1 MKQVLDGVRVLD
13 CTRIVAGPHCTFLL
27 ATMGAEVIHIEK
39 PGGEMDWDIGAPF
52 AETDGCA
59 CHPLYT
65 NCNKKG
71 ITLDL
76 RNEKGQT
83 IFAELVEKSDVVV
96 QNYSYGGAKKLKL
109 TYDDLQKINP
119 SIIVAALSGF
129 GQTGPYHER
138 NCWDPN
144 AQAMS
149 GMMSLGGFPE
159 NPPTRNPLPIIDFS
173 TGIYG
178 ALGIMYALRHRDR
191 TGEGQLVDVALF
203 DVAISFIGITAMEMK
218 KAGQQRTQVGN
229 ATYWAL
235 ANTFKAKDGWVF
247 ISLTTNPIWKR
258 FCKLIQEEQLLTDE
272 RYIDDYNRFVHR
284 ENLISII
291 DQWTS
296 SRTIAEIVAITGEN
310 HIPCSP
316 VNDVRTAMADP
327 QVLARE
333 MLVNIDYGKDL
344 GTIPVPG
351 LPVKLSKTRGRLD
364 RPAPGPG
371 QDNRE
376 VYRKILGYDSDM
388 LDTLRKEKII

>member
-27 ATMGAEVIHIEK
+27 AAMGAEVIHIEK
-39 PGGEMDWDIGAPF
+39 PGGELDWDIGAPF
-52 AETDGCA
+52 AETEGCA

-76 RNEKGQT
+76 RDEKGQA
-83 IFAELVEKSDVVV
+83 IFAKLVEKSDVVV
-96 QNYSYGGAKKLKL
+96 QNYSYGGAEKLKL

-129 GQTGPYHER
+129 GQTGPYHQR

-159 NPPTRNPLPIIDFS
+159 NPPTRSPLPIIDFT

-218 KAGQQRTQVGN
+218 KSTQQRTQVGN
-229 ATYWAL
+229 ATYWSL
-235 ANTFKAKDGWVF
+235 ANTFKSKDGWVF
-247 ISLTTNPIWKR
+247 ISLTTNPIWSR
-258 FCKLIQEEQLLTDE
+258 FCKLIQAEQLLTDE
-272 RYIDDYNRFVHR
+272 RYNDDYNRFVHR
-284 ENLISII
+284 ESLIPVI

-296 SRTIAEIVAITGEN
+296 SRTTADIVAITGEN

-333 MLVNIDYGKDL
+333 MLVNIDYGEDL

-364 RPAPGPG
+364 RPAPRPG
-371 QDNRE
+371 QDNKE
-376 VYRKILGYDSDM
+376 VYMKILGYDSEM
-388 LDTLRKEKII
+388 LDILTKEEII

>member
-1 MKQVLDGVRVLD
+1 
-13 CTRIVAGPHCTFLL
+13 
-27 ATMGAEVIHIEK
+27 
-39 PGGEMDWDIGAPF
+39 
-52 AETDGCA
+52 
-59 CHPLYT
+59 
-65 NCNKKG
+65 
-71 ITLDL
+71 
-76 RNEKGQT
+76 
-83 IFAELVEKSDVVV
+83 
-96 QNYSYGGAKKLKL
+96 
-109 TYDDLQKINP
+109 
-119 SIIVAALSGF
+119 
-129 GQTGPYHER
+129 
-138 NCWDPN
+138 
-144 AQAMS
+144 
-149 GMMSLGGFPE
+149 
-159 NPPTRNPLPIIDFS
+159 LPIIDFS

-351 LPVKLSKTRGRLD
+351 LPVKLSKTRCRLD

-376 VYRKILGYDSDM
+376 IYRKILGYDSDM
-388 LDTLRKEKII
+388 LDTLRKEEII